1 MFRQMLYTQ
10 LKWSLIALAALVV
23 AGFAIP
29 ILSVQQAGAV
39 TAAASNAER
48 VLLGV
53 EEWGVAYPVLAG
65 VAGLVA
71 ALTAWSHDHRGNHV
85 YALSLPVARWRY
97 ALLRFGAGAA
107 LIVPVVVAVWIGGL
121 AASSASTIPSAL
133 HAYPTALALRFA
145 LTTLVAY
152 AAFFAIASGTSRTA
166 AWVLGVIG
174 GAVVVQV
181 VLSAAG
187 VHVSFLPD
195 TLGRL
200 YLWPGPFQL
209 FTGRWMLINV

>member
-29 ILSVQQAGAV
+29 VLSVQQAGAV
-39 TAAASNAER
+39 ASAGSNAGP
-48 VLLGV
+48 LLV
-53 EEWGVAYPVLAG
+53 AVQSWGVAYPVLAG
-65 VAGLVA
+65 VVGLIA
-71 ALTAWSHDHRGNHV
+71 ALTAWTHDHRGNHV

-97 ALLRFGAGAA
+97 ALLRFVAGAS
-107 LIVPVVVAVWIGGL
+107 LVIPVAVAVWIGGL
-121 AASSASTIPSAL
+121 AAGSASTIPSGL
-133 HAYPTALALRFA
+133 HAYPTALALRFV

-174 GAVVVQV
+174 AAVVIQV

-187 VHVSFLPD
+187 VHAPFLPD
-195 TLGRL
+195 AVGRL
-200 YLWPGPFQL
+200 YTWPGPFQL